1 MNVYIQQS
9 IHINTLRVGGITNS
23 SVLQI
28 GSAGIIKPAAYL
40 YNTGGFTGPA
50 PSAVKPTEKP
60 VPYASHAFGTPP
72 PTLTEQPS
80 VPLQAAVREKNPK

>member
-1 MNVYIQQS
+1 MNFYIQQS
-9 IHINTLRVGGITNS
+9 IQINFIKIGGITNS

-50 PSAVKPTEKP
+50 PAALKPGEKIAPSSSALL
-60 VPYASHAFGTPP
+60 A
-72 PTLTEQPS
+72 PS
-80 VPLQAAVREKNPK
+80 VPLQAPVRT